1 VNTRRKMAKKIDF
14 KKLKPDEKSKTKE
27 EKKVIDDIGIVQEI
41 MDKKYPDK
49 LLFDIKTVSEE
60 LNLSYEFIRVRTD
73 NGKIK
78 YIKLGANKMIPR
90 SELIKLLT
98 KGV

>member
-1 VNTRRKMAKKIDF
+1 MAKKIDF
-14 KKLKPDEKSKTKE
+14 KKPTLDDKSKIKE
-27 EKKVIDDIGIVQEI
+27 EKKIIEDSGVIQEI

-49 LLFDIKTVSEE
+49 LLFDMKTVSEE
-60 LNLSYEFIRVRTD
+60 LSCSYEFVRVRTD

-78 YIKLGANKMIPR
+78 FIKLGANKMIPR

>member
-1 VNTRRKMAKKIDF
+1 MAKKIDF
-14 KKLKPDEKSKTKE
+14 KKGVPVEKPVLTE
-27 EKKVIDDIGIVQEI
+27 EKIVVEESGIIQEI

-49 LLFDIKTVSEE
+49 MLFDIKTVAEALSC
-60 LNLSYEFIRVRTD
+60 SYEFVRARTD
-73 NGKIK
+73 SGKINF
-78 YIKLGANKMIPR
+78 IKLGANKMIPR

>member
-1 VNTRRKMAKKIDF
+1 MAKKIDF
-14 KKLKPDEKSKTKE
+14 KKPISDEKSKIKE
-27 EKKVIDDIGIVQEI
+27 EKKIIEDFGVINEI

-49 LLFDIKTVSEE
+49 LLFDMKTVSEE
-60 LNLSYEFIRVRTD
+60 LSCSYEFVRVRTD

-78 YIKLGANKMIPR
+78 FIKLGANKMIPR

>member
-1 VNTRRKMAKKIDF
+1 MAKKIDF
-14 KKLKPDEKSKTKE
+14 KKTVPVEKPVLIE
-27 EKKVIDDIGIVQEI
+27 EKVVVLESGIIQEI

-49 LLFDIKTVSEE
+49 MLFDIKTVAEALSC
-60 LNLSYEFIRVRTD
+60 SYEFVRARTD

-78 YIKLGANKMIPR
+78 YIKLGASKMIPR